1 MKEEEVVFD
10 FGYIDE
16 YLDKILSKIKTH
28 GTISIFNGFENKV
41 IFIEKDEEDFRYYY
55 MISNNDKIEI
65 DYEDIIEDFLN
76 MFKTSIGKMTLIYRI
91 YVGMYNSNTSGEF
104 RELWGDILYIDVDT
118 FKLNSENIKAEQL
131 STIVVN
137 LQLTEEEIKVF
148 GKPEDYIFK
157 DEYNNIIMGL
167 DLV

>member
-157 DEYNNIIMGL
+157 DEYDNIIMGL